1 MGNINMWLKLIKTSK
16 ICHSLNG
23 NVFKFKDMIPGVNAH
38 RRSTTVPHVGNWRN
52 KFFNERKGKYQT
64 ENKVMKKKNYKNRQ
78 KEMLDMIHSGKIR
91 IDINPENKIDIV
103 KIIDF

>member
-1 MGNINMWLKLIKTSK
+1 
-16 ICHSLNG
+16 
-23 NVFKFKDMIPGVNAH
+23 MIPGVNALPQKYY
-38 RRSTTVPHVGNWRN
+38 STTCGNWRN

-64 ENKVMKKKNYKNRQ
+64 ENKVIEKEKLQEQAK

-103 KIIDF
+103 KIIDFLKKVNRKPLKIIICFQATLLYLIEN